1 MNNLNTPFFILLIFL
16 IFNKGLSQS
25 ASGPWK
31 YSLGLNF
38 IDLYPSADYE
48 NAIGN
53 VGPFLNSFFDVN
65 DHWNMGI
72 PTVRL
77 SRYLGYG
84 FSLGIQGS
92 IANIRKIEGLSNT
105 ELPYFSS
112 DFFLVYNLLQINK
125 IHPILKLG
133 YGLSQ
138 IKQNNSLL
146 NPLLSKNT
154 SKTLFGGVGFD
165 FQLSEVFSIG
175 VEMSYRNAYEKY
187 IPRFF
192 QHSIVMNYAFGKSD
206 LDNDGIPDAKDNCPE
221 EPGLK
226 QFNGC
231 PDSDGDT
238 LPDKDDKCPY
248 IAGNPKLKGCLDSD
262 GDGLIDPEDR
272 CPKRYGSNNMYG
284 CPDTDGDGISDAEDV
299 CMDLIGPIENRGC
312 PWPDSD
318 QDGIPDKDDLCLD
331 EPGLIENNG
340 CPELNNE
347 IMEALNQIASQINFV
362 ANSDL
367 IIGQKTRTI
376 LDEIIKLL
384 QENPKGKISIEGYA
398 SSDGDSNFNKAL
410 SIKRAEAV
418 LEYLITGGIEQYRLE
433 IRGYGEEDPISTN
446 QTPEGRAVNR
456 RVQFRAIKEK

>member
-1 MNNLNTPFFILLIFL
+1 
-16 IFNKGLSQS
+16 
-25 ASGPWK
+25 
-31 YSLGLNF
+31 
-38 IDLYPSADYE
+38 
-48 NAIGN
+48 
-53 VGPFLNSFFDVN
+53 
-65 DHWNMGI
+65 
-72 PTVRL
+72 
-77 SRYLGYG
+77 
-84 FSLGIQGS
+84 
-92 IANIRKIEGLSNT
+92 
-105 ELPYFSS
+105 
-112 DFFLVYNLLQINK
+112 
-125 IHPILKLG
+125 
-133 YGLSQ
+133 
-138 IKQNNSLL
+138 
-146 NPLLSKNT
+146 
-154 SKTLFGGVGFD
+154 
-165 FQLSEVFSIG
+165 
-175 VEMSYRNAYEKY
+175 MSYRNAYEKY

-192 QHSIVMNYAFGKSD
+192 QHSIVMNYAFRKSD

-433 IRGYGEEDPISTN
+433 IRGYGEEYPISTN